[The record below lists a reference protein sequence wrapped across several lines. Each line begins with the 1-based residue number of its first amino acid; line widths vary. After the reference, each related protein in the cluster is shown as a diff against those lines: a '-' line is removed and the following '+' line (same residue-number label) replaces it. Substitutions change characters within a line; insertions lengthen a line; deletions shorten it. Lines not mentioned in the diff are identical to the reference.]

1 MNKNGIS
8 LEINNNLTKSNDSKM
23 KIINKV
29 YNNVYNNNKKKLI
42 KKFEIK
48 YPHFLLKKPKNLNYC
63 HSTENLLNI
72 YTDSNSDFDKF
83 INELLTMKIKNL
95 NTLNNNIYNNNN
107 LNNFTEKKEKKILNI
122 FEKEKRLKFQFKK
135 LKENKQLEN
144 NNNNNEN
151 TNLTNI
157 NLMKKEK
164 KHIKSNSAI
173 LTNSNKKENFYEK
186 YFKYNYNNKLTQ
198 SQNSPEKNYFNKKSN
213 SSSHIKNHHRSHS
226 DKISLLNSKHIH
238 YHENLF
244 NKQKKINLKSE
255 KKFIKNFSAIV
266 LTKKNIENSFIK
278 DNNKKSMKDIL
289 HLKINKISLNPI
301 VIKNNLFGKIKKN
314 IKNIKKNNRYVINQE

>member
-8 LEINNNLTKSNDSKM
+8 LQINNNLTKSNDSKI

-48 YPHFLLKKPKNLNYC
+48 YPHFLLKKQKNLNYC

-83 INELLTMKIKNL
+83 INELLTMKIKNI
-95 NTLNNNIYNNNN
+95 NTINNNNIYNLNN
-107 LNNFTEKKEKKILNI
+107 LSEKKKLNF

-135 LKENKQLEN
+135 LKENKQNNDNNYYN
-144 NNNNNEN
+144 NNNL
-151 TNLTNI
+151 TTSVNLLQN
-157 NLMKKEK
+157 EK

-198 SQNSPEKNYFNKKSN
+198 SQSPEKNYFNKKSN
-213 SSSHIKNHHRSHS
+213 SSSNIKNHQRSHS

-238 YHENLF
+238 YHENVF
-244 NKQKKINLKSE
+244 NKQKKINSTKE
-255 KKFIKNFSAIV
+255 KKFIKNFSAVV
-266 LTKKNIENSFIK
+266 LSKKNIESSFIK

-314 IKNIKKNNRYVINQE
+314 IKKNNRYVHQE

>member
-48 YPHFLLKKPKNLNYC
+48 YPHFILKKQKNLNYC

-95 NTLNNNIYNNNN
+95 NTLNNNIYNLNN

-144 NNNNNEN
+144 NN

-198 SQNSPEKNYFNKKSN
+198 SQSPEKNYFNKKSN
-213 SSSHIKNHHRSHS
+213 SSSNIKNHQRSHS

-238 YHENLF
+238 YHENVF
-244 NKQKKINLKSE
+244 NKQKKINSTKE
-255 KKFIKNFSAIV
+255 KKFIKNFSAV
-266 LTKKNIENSFIK
+266 ALSKKNIESSFIK

-314 IKNIKKNNRYVINQE
+314 IKKNNRYVHQE

>member
-8 LEINNNLTKSNDSKM
+8 LQINNNLTKSNDSKM

-48 YPHFLLKKPKNLNYC
+48 YPHFILKKQKNLNYC

-72 YTDSNSDFDKF
+72 YTDSNSDY
-83 INELLTMKIKNL
+83 NL
-95 NTLNNNIYNNNN
+95 NN

-144 NNNNNEN
+144 NNNNNS
-151 TNLTNI
+151 NLTSI
-157 NLMKKEK
+157 NLIKKEK

-173 LTNSNKKENFYEK
+173 LTNSNNKESFYEK

-213 SSSHIKNHHRSHS
+213 SSSHIKNHQRSHS

-314 IKNIKKNNRYVINQE
+314 IKKNNRYVINQE

>member
-48 YPHFLLKKPKNLNYC
+48 YPHFILKKQKNLNYC

-95 NTLNNNIYNNNN
+95 NTLNNNIYNLNN

-135 LKENKQLEN
+135 LKENKQLE

-198 SQNSPEKNYFNKKSN
+198 SQSPEKNYFNKKSN
-213 SSSHIKNHHRSHS
+213 SSSNIKNHQRSHS

-238 YHENLF
+238 YHENVF
-244 NKQKKINLKSE
+244 NKQKKINSTKE
-255 KKFIKNFSAIV
+255 KKFIKNFSAV
-266 LTKKNIENSFIK
+266 ALSKKNIESSFIK

-314 IKNIKKNNRYVINQE
+314 IKKNNRYVHQE